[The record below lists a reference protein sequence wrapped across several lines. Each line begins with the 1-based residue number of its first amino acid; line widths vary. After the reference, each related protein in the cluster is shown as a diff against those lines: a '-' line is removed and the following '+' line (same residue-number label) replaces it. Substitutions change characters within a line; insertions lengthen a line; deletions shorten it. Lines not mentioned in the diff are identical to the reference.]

1 MFGLILLRKKFGS
14 NFGANFGGN
23 FGYHFRSHFGSPFGR
38 RHFGSNF
45 GSKFGSD
52 FGSGARGSATNVS
65 RTAPCGPTIPAA
77 SAANFDGSCR
87 VPRSPRKHMDL

>member
-14 NFGANFGGN
+14 NFGANFG
-23 FGYHFRSHFGSPFGR
+23 YHFGSHFGSPFG
-38 RHFGSNF
+38 NF
-45 GSKFGSD
+45 GAISAPIVATAAG
-52 FGSGARGSATNVS
+52 GSATNVS